1 MVSSKVIKQISIT
14 KFYYKIIKKAVALT
28 VKLLINND
36 NANDNN
42 NDNKI

>member
-1 MVSSKVIKQISIT
+1 MVSSKVIKQILIT
-14 KFYYKIIKKAVALT
+14 KFYYKIKKAVALT